1 MTASTTVRPVGPAVP
16 DSEDNR
22 EICFEQGKACVYEPE
37 MNRGSSSPNGRRSRG
52 SAPPRGQDPHPPLAR
67 RNDGEPPRGRPS
79 RVPGVA
85 APTAVGRAHT
95 PMRQHGSVAL
105 TQRRILSCF
114 GSNAKKSSKRWVA
127 SNGGRRR
134 STEKNR
140 SSNCSGGT
148 PTRTDR
154 RIGQIRST
162 GWRRRWR
169 VSTERSDRA

>member
-1 MTASTTVRPVGPAVP
+1 
-16 DSEDNR
+16 
-22 EICFEQGKACVYEPE
+22 
-37 MNRGSSSPNGRRSRG
+37 
-52 SAPPRGQDPHPPLAR
+52 
-67 RNDGEPPRGRPS
+67 
-79 RVPGVA
+79 
-85 APTAVGRAHT
+85 
-95 PMRQHGSVAL
+95 MRQHGSVAL

-154 RIGQIRST
+154 RIGQIRFSREALALAQRLVDA
-162 GWRRRWR
+162 GAVPRRAAPDAAHVAIAAVHNVEFLATWNFRHIANATAR
-169 VSTERSDRA
+169 PRIETVCRDSGIEPPVLCTPEELTETEEVDDGG